1 VSLSVQ
7 PGPTIDS
14 DEVKGEAP
22 LDAADRVHVVGT
34 GEDPGQ
40 SMVTWASTAVSLAGA
55 GTKCASWSRGLPLP
69 STPWLEPATLM
80 LRYENPLWLLL
91 QPIVT
96 SST

>member
-1 VSLSVQ
+1 MQ

-22 LDAADRVHVVGT
+22 VDAADSVHVVDSGD
-34 GEDPGQ
+34 DPEQ
-40 SMVTWASTAVSLAGA
+40 SIVTWASTAVSLAGA

-80 LRYENPLWLLL
+80 LRNEKPLWLLL

-96 SST
+96 AST